1 MAAHPRYPFWTG
13 LLMPVVKFTLKG
25 ILQIPRGKSLWLKPL
40 LNGMPNRS
48 KSSALMI
55 DRINQEAIEELNTA
69 TTEQLLYLLYDVQ
82 SEVLKILIERIKDAE
97 S

>member
-1 MAAHPRYPFWTG
+1 
-13 LLMPVVKFTLKG
+13 
-25 ILQIPRGKSLWLKPL
+25 
-40 LNGMPNRS
+40 MPNRS